1 MPPLQKTDLRVQ
13 KTKEA
18 IYTAF
23 QQMICEMDAS
33 KITIKELTDRAKIHY
48 KTFYLH
54 YTCIEA
60 LFEDVIGQMLEGY
73 FEEIDR
79 IPVDAPFTETN
90 RVFFEFMAKQEPY
103 MERVILEPS
112 YREFAGRGF
121 LSMMQHNRAR
131 HNPYAAF
138 SKEEQ
143 NIINIYLCTTSINL
157 YRQWIADHKAIP
169 LKDMIELSGTLL
181 SDGINALVKGPA
193 RSDLMQE

>member
-1 MPPLQKTDLRVQ
+1 MPPIKKQDLRVQ

-18 IYTAF
+18 IYAAF
-23 QQMICEMDAS
+23 KQMICEMDAD
-33 KITIKELTDRAKIHY
+33 KITIKELTDRARIHY

-73 FEEIDR
+73 FREIDK

-90 RVFFEFMAKQEPY
+90 RVFFEFMSRQEPY
-103 MERVILEPS
+103 MEKVISAPS

-121 LSMMQHNRAR
+121 LAMMKHNRAR

-138 SKEEQ
+138 SPEEQ
-143 NIINIYLCTTSINL
+143 NIINTYLCTTSINL
-157 YRQWIADHKAIP
+157 YRQWTADGKVIP
-169 LKDMIELSGTLL
+169 LEKMIELSGTLL
-181 SDGINALVKGPA
+181 NDGINALVKAPG
-193 RSDLMQE
+193 RN